1 MKLRRPV
8 RLTDIRLD
16 QMDPGDLLHYEH
28 ELGALVNDKGRRFDS
43 NETAILTRQIEF
55 VRAKTF
61 EVKRASLLAL
71 NYIPLA
77 SDVPAWASNVIQ
89 VVYDGQGRAQIV
101 ANGADDIPR
110 VGVVASEQTLKV
122 VSCAASYAFTL
133 MDLRAA
139 LGTGVPLQDKKA
151 LMARRVIDTA
161 IDEMLA
167 TGSLSSLSGQ
177 VNTGLSGFINNA
189 AVPVVTLLAG
199 SWLAATSDAIVADI
213 AAMIVKPSQATKQL
227 FATTDVVMS
236 PEKYDFIAQKRMA
249 TGTDTTIL
257 SFLKQ
262 TNPGVTFSKWHRLTG
277 TINGGTGPG
286 AGGKDRII
294 AYCKDPE
301 VVEGIV
307 PILFEQLPP
316 QVRNMETSVIVHAR
330 CGGVDYH
337 HPSGACYGDPV
348 N

>member
-1 MKLRRPV
+1 MKIRRPL
-8 RLTDIRLD
+8 RLSDIRLD
-16 QMDPGDLLHYEH
+16 QMDPEMVGYYEQ
-28 ELGALVNDKGRRFDS
+28 ELRGLIKENSKRFDS

-61 EVKRASLLAL
+61 EVKRAGLLAL

-77 SDVPAWASNVIQ
+77 SDIPSWASNVIQ
-89 VVYDGQGRAQIV
+89 VVYDGVGRAQIV

-177 VNTGLSGFINNA
+177 VNTGLAGFVNNS
-189 AVPVVTLLAG
+189 AVPVYTTTAG
-199 SWLAATSDAIVADI
+199 SWAAATADAIILDFQAI
-213 AAMIVKPSQATKQL
+213 IVKPSQATKQL
-227 FATTDVVMS
+227 FSTTDVVMS
-236 PEKYDFIAQKRMA
+236 PEKYDFIAGKPRNS
-249 TGTDTTIL
+249 TSDTTIL
-257 SFLKQ
+257 EFLKR

-277 TINGGTGPG
+277 TTAGGTGPG
-286 AGGKDRII
+286 ASGKDRII
-294 AYCKDPE
+294 AYAKDPE

-330 CGGVDYH
+330 CGGVDFH
-337 HPSGACYGDPV
+337 HPMAAVYADPLA
-348 N
+348 

>member
-1 MKLRRPV
+1 MKIRRPL

-16 QMDPGDLLHYEH
+16 QMDPALVDHYGH
-28 ELGALVNDKGRRFDS
+28 ELGKLVNDKGYRFDS

-61 EVKRASLLAL
+61 DVKRASLQAL

-77 SDVPAWASNVIQ
+77 SDIPSWASNVIQ
-89 VVYDGQGRAQIV
+89 VVYDGVGRAQIV

-122 VSCAASYAFTL
+122 VSVNAAYAYDL

-139 LGTGVPLQDKKA
+139 IGTGVPLADRKA

-167 TGSLSSLSGQ
+167 IGTLATMSGQ
-177 VNTGLSGFINNA
+177 VNTGLAGFINNA
-189 AVPVVTLLAG
+189 AVPVYTTTAG
-199 SWLAATSDAIVADI
+199 SWAAATADAIILDMTNI
-213 AAMIVKPSQATKQL
+213 IVKPSQATKQL
-227 FATTDVVMS
+227 FATTDVIMS
-236 PEKYDFIAQKRMA
+236 PEKYDFIAQKPR
-249 TGTDTTIL
+249 GTPSDTTIL
-257 SFLKQ
+257 EFLKRV
-262 TNPGVTFSKWHRLTG
+262 NPGVTFSKWHRLTG
-277 TINGGTGPG
+277 TTAGGTGPG
-286 AGGKDRII
+286 ASGKDRVI
-294 AYCKDPE
+294 AYAKDPE
-301 VVEGIV
+301 VIEGIV

-330 CGGVDYH
+330 CGGVDFH
-337 HPSGACYGDPV
+337 HPSAAVYADPLA
-348 N
+348 